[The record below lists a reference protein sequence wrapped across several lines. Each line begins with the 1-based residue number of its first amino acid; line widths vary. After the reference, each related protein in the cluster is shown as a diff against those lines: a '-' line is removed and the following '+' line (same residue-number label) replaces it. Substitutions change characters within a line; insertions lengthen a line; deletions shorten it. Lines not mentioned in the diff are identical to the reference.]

1 MVNVPDEYQSLIA
14 GGVYGTIGTLDGD
27 GAPLMTPIWVDYDP
41 ERNQFLVNTV
51 PGREKEQ
58 HLRRNPAVALTYVH
72 EDDERRYLSVQG
84 EAVEFVTEGAIDHY
98 NRLAETL
105 LGEENFYERRY
116 EEDIGRVIVRIEPSA
131 VYSR

>member
-1 MVNVPDEYQSLIA
+1 MVTVPEEYQSLIA
-14 GGVYGTIGTLDGD
+14 GGVYGTIGTLDPEGD
-27 GAPLMTPIWVDYDP
+27 PLMTPIWVDYDP
-41 ERNQFLVNTV
+41 ERNQFLINTV

-58 HLRRNPAVALTYVH
+58 HLRRNPSVALTYVH

-84 EAVEFVTEGAIDHY
+84 EAVDFVTEGAIDHY
-98 NRLAETL
+98 NRLAENL

-116 EEDIGRVIVRIEPSA
+116 EEDIGRVVVRIEPSA